1 MYYRLINE
9 ETGLYLGV
17 RESSSN
23 RIVRGF
29 SLDEVSQ
36 ERNNIHVVWAI

>member
-17 RESSSN
+17 REAGS

-29 SLDEVSQ
+29 SLDEV
-36 ERNNIHVVWAI
+36 EIIFM